1 MGLRDYHRTI
11 IKSTGRNE
19 IEVGDVVVVENRDV
33 PRQRWKLG
41 VVTDTFTG
49 KDGYTRSAAVKL
61 GSSRNIIN
69 RPVNKLYPLE
79 VCARQGIPNDKIDAY
94 FDKDMLNANVIER
107 NGRSRREAVAV
118 LGELKRIYG
127 NIDVDQEVDGGG
139 GGGDVDGGS
148 MLNK

>member
-1 MGLRDYHRTI
+1 MVIL
-11 IKSTGRNE
+11 
-19 IEVGDVVVVENRDV
+19 
-33 PRQRWKLG
+33 
-41 VVTDTFTG
+41 
-49 KDGYTRSAAVKL
+49 RSAAVKL

-118 LGELKRIYG
+118 LGELKRNLWQY
-127 NIDVDQEVDGGG
+127 
-139 GGGDVDGGS
+139 
-148 MLNK
+148 